1 MIFKKISHNIQNWL
15 PNFLLVI
22 LAVCISVFHFP
33 EEIEILA
40 EDAFYQK
47 PDTIPNQIKIIAIDE
62 ATLAELGPYSNWDR
76 TYFAELIRILNE
88 NPEEKPKVIGIDV
101 MFTGEGNS
109 EGDRELVEAVANAGN
124 VILASKLETGSRVV
138 LSDDNNRYYNQN
150 YITDET
156 TAFHELS
163 QVSDA
168 GFTNMIL
175 DEDGYI
181 RRAYTYIET
190 EEGIYKSFA
199 FQVAER
205 MVDEPER
212 LYDNPSVIEFSYT
225 GKPGDFEKIP
235 MSKVLDGTVP
245 ASYFADS
252 IVLIGAYEE
261 GMLDSYR
268 VPIDHS
274 KAMYGVECHANVICA
289 LVGQKQVHAVA
300 IWIEAILAAFIVAGC
315 GIVMRKHRVRV
326 CLCTLLGV
334 LVMYPLGAL
343 LLFRLT
349 GYKLS
354 LIYIP
359 ISMVLEFLVFLVVRY
374 IDVQKKRA
382 EEMQK
387 MLFSMAD
394 SMAEA
399 IEGRTPYNA
408 NHTKNVAKR
417 CIEMMDYINQ
427 MHKEQKTELYFSDK
441 DKRQMYL
448 AAMLHDIGKMD
459 VPLEVM
465 DKPTKLG
472 HMEEPLR
479 TRLETIILRLEKDAL
494 TGRLTQNEAET
505 QVKRI
510 REFLEKLGGFNCGR
524 PLKEDEIT
532 FIDEMGATIYRDEHG
547 DEIPYLT
554 QEELDDLHIKA
565 GTLSENE
572 RTTMQSHVIYTDKI
586 LNHMYFGNDYKDVR
600 RIAANHHEL
609 LNGKGYPKGLGEEEL
624 DVMTRILT
632 IMDIY
637 DSLIADD
644 RPYKKPKPV
653 KVAFDILDEEAEAGK
668 IDKELLAIAK
678 EIWLKDNKS

>member
-1 MIFKKISHNIQNWL
+1 MNIKKVLKTIQNWL
-15 PNFLLVI
+15 PNFLLII

-33 EEIEILA
+33 EEIETLA

-47 PDTIPNQIKIIAIDE
+47 PDAIPNQIKIIAIDE
-62 ATLAELGPYSNWDR
+62 ATLADLGPYSNWDR
-76 TYFAELIRILNE
+76 TYFAELIRILSE
-88 NPEEKPKVIGIDV
+88 NPGEKPKVIGIDV
-101 MFTGEGNS
+101 MFTGESNS

-124 VILASKLETGSRVV
+124 VILASKLETDSRVM
-138 LSDDNNRYYNQN
+138 LSDDNRYYNQN

-190 EEGIYKSFA
+190 EEGIYKSLA
-199 FQVAER
+199 FQIAER
-205 MVDEPER
+205 IVDEPGR

-261 GMLDSYR
+261 GMLDSYH

-274 KAMYGVECHANVICA
+274 KVMYGVECHANVICA
-289 LVGQKQVHAVA
+289 LVGQKQVYTVA

-315 GIVMRKHRVRV
+315 GIVMRKSRVRV

-349 GYKLS
+349 NYKLS

-479 TRLETIILRLEKDAL
+479 TRLEIIILRLEKDAL
-494 TGRLTQNEAET
+494 TGRLTQDEAET

-532 FIDEMGATIYRDEHG
+532 FIDEMGATIYRGEHG

-586 LNHMYFGNDYKDVR
+586 LNHMYFGSDYKDVR

>member
-1 MIFKKISHNIQNWL
+1 MDIKKVLKKIQNWL
-15 PNFLLVI
+15 PNFLLII

-33 EEIEILA
+33 EEIEMLA

-88 NPEEKPKVIGIDV
+88 NPGEKPKVIGIDV

-138 LSDDNNRYYNQN
+138 FSDDNRYYNQN

-156 TAFHELS
+156 TAFYELA

-190 EEGIYKSFA
+190 EEGIYKSFG
-199 FQVAER
+199 FRVAER

-212 LYDNPSVIEFSYT
+212 LYDNPSVVEFSYT

-235 MSKVLDGTVP
+235 MSMVLNGTVP
-245 ASYFADS
+245 ASYFTDS

-289 LVGQKQVHAVA
+289 LVGQKQVYSVS

-315 GIVMRKHRVRV
+315 GIVMRKRRVRV

-349 GYKLS
+349 SYKLS

-427 MHKEQKTELYFSDK
+427 MHSEQRTELHFSDK

-472 HMEEPLR
+472 HMEGPLR
-479 TRLETIILRLEKDAL
+479 TRLEMIILRIEKDAL
-494 TGRLTQNEAET
+494 TDVISKEEAENRIR
-505 QVKRI
+505 QI
-510 REFLEKLGGFNCGR
+510 REFLDKLDGFNCGR
-524 PLKEDEIT
+524 PLKEEEWA
-532 FIDEMGATIYRDEHG
+532 FIDEMGTLVYRLDNG

-554 QEELDDLHIKA
+554 KEELDDLHIKA
-565 GTLSENE
+565 GTLSDNE
-572 RTTMQSHVIYTDKI
+572 RIIMQSHVVYTDKI

-600 RIAANHHEL
+600 MIAANHHEL
-609 LNGKGYPKGLGEEEL
+609 MNGKGYPKGLDAEQL
-624 DVMTRILT
+624 DNMTRILT

-678 EIWLKDNKS
+678 EIWLRENQS